1 MNHRYEEDM
10 VSETPS
16 TTVQD
21 RDERPAKLEV
31 RNVVQRFDSTV
42 ALSET
47 SLNVRAGEFIS
58 IVGPSGCGKST
69 LFNIVSGILKPTEG
83 QVLLDGRDVT
93 AQPGHVGYMLQK
105 DLLLSW
111 KTALE
116 NITLGATLTRRVTR
130 ADKVNAAELATKY
143 GLGAFLNHYPHAMS
157 GGMRQRVAL
166 MRTLTFAR
174 DVMLLDEPFGALDS
188 QTRLEMQQWLLSVWA
203 EQQSTILFVTHD
215 VDEAIF
221 LADRVVVMSA
231 RPGRIRQIFDV
242 DLPRP
247 RGLDLLTSPEFT
259 ALKRQTLEIIYE
271 EGVHI
276 YGSEGAPAQVSANAP
291 VTAGTL

>member
-1 MNHRYEEDM
+1 MG
-10 VSETPS
+10 ETS
-16 TTVQD
+16 ASGAQD
-21 RDERPAKLEV
+21 QPERPVKLEV
-31 RNVVQRFDSTV
+31 RNVVQRFESTV

-47 SLNVRAGEFIS
+47 SLTVRAGEFIS

-83 QVLLDGRDVT
+83 QVLLDGKDVT

-116 NITLGATLTRRVTR
+116 NINLGATLTRRVTR

-231 RPGRIRQIFDV
+231 RPGRIRQVFDV

-271 EGVHI
+271 AGVHI
-276 YGSEGAPAQVSANAP
+276 YGSEGASTSEPASGSVA
-291 VTAGTL
+291 VGTL

>member
-1 MNHRYEEDM
+1 MG
-10 VSETPS
+10 ETSALNAQVPP
-16 TTVQD
+16 
-21 RDERPAKLEV
+21 EPPLKLEV
-31 RNVVQRFDSTV
+31 RNVVQRFESTV

-47 SLNVRAGEFIS
+47 SLNIRAGEFIS

-83 QVLLDGRDVT
+83 QVLLDGNDVT
-93 AQPGHVGYMLQK
+93 GQPGHVGYMLQK

-116 NITLGATLTRRVTR
+116 NINLGATLTRRVTR
-130 ADKVNAAELATKY
+130 EDKVNAAELATKY

-231 RPGRIRQIFDV
+231 RPGRIRQVFDV

-247 RGLDLLTSPEFT
+247 RGLALLTSPEFT
-259 ALKRQTLEIIYE
+259 GLKRQTLEIIYE

-276 YGSEGAPAQVSANAP
+276 YGSDGASTSEPASVP

>member
-1 MNHRYEEDM
+1 M
-10 VSETPS
+10 
-16 TTVQD
+16 TTSAPV
-21 RDERPAKLEV
+21 AKLEIQQV
-31 RNVVQRFDSTV
+31 AQRFDTTI

-47 SLNVRAGEFIS
+47 SLSVRAGEFIS

-69 LFNIVSGILKPTEG
+69 LFNVVSGILKPSSGT
-83 QVLLDGRDVT
+83 VLLDGRDVT

-105 DLLLSW
+105 DLLLPW
-111 KTALE
+111 RTALE
-116 NITLGATLTRRVTR
+116 NIILGAALTRRVKR
-130 ADKVNAAELATKY
+130 SDKAGAAVLATKY

-166 MRTLTFAR
+166 MRTLSFAR

-188 QTRLEMQQWLLSVWA
+188 QTRMEMQQWLLSVWA

-231 RPGRIRQIFDV
+231 RPGRVRRVFDV
-242 DLPRP
+242 DIPRP
-247 RGLDLLTSPEFT
+247 RGLDVLTSPEFT
-259 ALKRQTLEIIYE
+259 SLKRRTLEIIYE
-271 EGVHI
+271 GGFHS
-276 YGSEGAPAQVSANAP
+276 YGTNDSMTQK
-291 VTAGTL
+291 GTT